1 MHDIICEV
9 IGYCVW
15 RSDVGK
21 IGVKAKNLSQ
31 KPEEKKR
38 KNEIEYFTHISVKS
52 MIEEWMS

>member
-1 MHDIICEV
+1 
-9 IGYCVW
+9 
-15 RSDVGK
+15 VGK